1 LTSGEIVPAFRFA
14 HAGYSRYPSTAPH
27 DGAVEDNGERGMPR
41 SSIYVGDIAHQSPIP
56 NASRIGNIIVSG
68 LIRGADPA
76 TSKLAGTLEQQCAL
90 MFLHMRQTV
99 EAGGGTVED
108 IIKVTVWMKEL
119 ARQLVNDEW
128 VKMFPDPASRPA
140 RQIMEVP
147 MEPGVLIQCD
157 FMAVIY
163 S

>member
-1 LTSGEIVPAFRFA
+1 MSRTSIHVGE
-14 HAGYSRYPSTAPH
+14 
-27 DGAVEDNGERGMPR
+27 
-41 SSIYVGDIAHQSPIP
+41 IAHQSPIP

-76 TSKLAGTLEQQCAL
+76 TSKLAATLEQQCAF

-99 EAGGGTVED
+99 EAGGATVED
-108 IIKVTVWMKEL
+108 IIKVTVWMQEL
-119 ARQLVNDEW
+119 QRQPVNDEW

-147 MEPGVLIQCD
+147 MEPGVLVQCD
-157 FMAVIY
+157 FMAVIER

>member
-1 LTSGEIVPAFRFA
+1 
-14 HAGYSRYPSTAPH
+14 
-27 DGAVEDNGERGMPR
+27 MPR
-41 SSIYVGDIAHQSPIP
+41 RSIYVDEIAHQSPIP

-76 TSKLAGTLEQQCAL
+76 TGRLADTLERQCAF
-90 MFLHMRQTV
+90 MFQHMREAV
-99 EAGGGTVED
+99 EAGGATVED

-119 ARQLVNDEW
+119 TRKPINDEW

-140 RQIMEVP
+140 RQVMEVP

-157 FMAVIY
+157 FMAIIER
-163 S
+163 